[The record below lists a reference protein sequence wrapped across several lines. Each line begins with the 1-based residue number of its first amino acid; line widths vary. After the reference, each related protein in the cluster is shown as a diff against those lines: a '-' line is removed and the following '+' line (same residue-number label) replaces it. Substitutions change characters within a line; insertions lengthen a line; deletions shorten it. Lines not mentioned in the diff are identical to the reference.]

1 MTAISAVG
9 IRIGGRSTN
18 NGRSTFTRK
27 YAMAQPTS
35 RPVTQPKATTTPVSA
50 MTSVVERAAEVG
62 DGWVV
67 RRIRAALLRSGGAP
81 DTGFFRSI
89 TWAHVHALPASAM
102 QTPDGVADPHAVIE
116 ISVPDGALSER
127 RKAGLVEETT
137 KLVLDATGWDPG
149 ASWRVW
155 TLIRDVPEGNWGAGG
170 QIVRFS
176 QLREHRSRVSYR
188 L

>member
-1 MTAISAVG
+1 M
-9 IRIGGRSTN
+9 
-18 NGRSTFTRK
+18 
-27 YAMAQPTS
+27 
-35 RPVTQPKATTTPVSA
+35 PKLELTIP
-50 MTSVVERAAEVG
+50 AESLSEEACG
-62 DGWVV
+62 QLARDLG
-67 RRIRAALLRSGGAP
+67 AALLRWEGAP

-89 TWAHVHALPASAM
+89 TWAHVHALPASSM

-137 KLVLDATGWDPG
+137 KLVLEATGWDLE

-176 QLREHRSRVSYR
+176 QLREAARAEREREGSGAAEVPATAPGKEEVTA
-188 L
+188 